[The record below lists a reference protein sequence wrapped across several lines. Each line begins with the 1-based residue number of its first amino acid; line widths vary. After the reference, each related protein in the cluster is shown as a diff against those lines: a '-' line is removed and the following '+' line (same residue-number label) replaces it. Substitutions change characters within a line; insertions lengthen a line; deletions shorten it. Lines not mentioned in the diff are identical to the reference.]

1 MALYFRSLGKGPP
14 LILLHGL
21 FGSSDNWVTFAK
33 KLASDYQVWLL
44 DLPNHGRSPHTHEFS
59 FESLAAQVLQFIKQ
73 HGWEHVYLVGHSL
86 GGKVGI
92 QMLQHEPSLIKAIA
106 ILDIHFK
113 AYSGGHEIILD
124 ALLKLPL
131 HSLTSRQDAEDWLK
145 EHLPDAGIR
154 QFLLKNLYRSGESF
168 SWKFNLPVIN
178 HNYKQV
184 LKAIPIKQ
192 PVETPSL
199 FLRGGNSAYILDED
213 IPLIHAVFNQVDIE
227 TIPEAGHWIHVD
239 APDELFLHLLRFF
252 KRHSS

>member
-1 MALYFRSLGKGPP
+1 MSLYHRSLGKGPP

-21 FGSSDNWVTFAK
+21 FGSSDNWVSFAK
-33 KLASDYQVWLL
+33 RLASDYHVLLL
-44 DLPNHGRSPHTHEFS
+44 DLPNHGRSPHTNEFN
-59 FESLAAQVLQFIKQ
+59 FESLATHVLRFIKQ
-73 HGWEHVYLVGHSL
+73 HGWEQVYLAGHSL
-86 GGKVGI
+86 GGKVGM
-92 QMLQHEPSLIKAIA
+92 QLLNQAPDLIKAIA
-106 ILDIHFK
+106 VLDIHFK

-154 QFLLKNLYRSGESF
+154 QFLLKNLYRSGDSF

-178 HNYKQV
+178 RDYNQV

-199 FLRGGNSAYILDED
+199 FLRGGKSSYILDED
-213 IPLIHAVFNQVDIE
+213 IPLIQAIFNHVDIE

-252 KRHSS
+252 KSHSS